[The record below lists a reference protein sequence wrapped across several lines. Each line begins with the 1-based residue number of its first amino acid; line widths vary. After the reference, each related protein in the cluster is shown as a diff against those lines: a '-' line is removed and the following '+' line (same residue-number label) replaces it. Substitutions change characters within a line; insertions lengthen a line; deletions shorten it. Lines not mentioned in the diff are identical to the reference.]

1 MKKVYNTEI
10 ISVGTE
16 LLLGHVANTDARDV
30 SELLST
36 LGINVLYHSVVG
48 DNPARLKKCLQIAR
62 ERADIIITTGGLG
75 PTCDD
80 LTKQTICEEFDIPLV
95 FNQTEFDSL
104 YEYITARH
112 TYTENNTQQA
122 MLPLGCTVFHN
133 SCGTAPGCAFTKDD
147 TTVIMLPGPP
157 KECIAMMKESVIP
170 FLASF
175 SDDVIVSH
183 TVNIFGLSESGVD
196 SIFADEMNSM
206 TNPTMAPYAKEADCL
221 LKITAKAADRESA
234 EALCAPVIEHV
245 IGRLGDVVYGIDAD
259 CLEKAA
265 VSMLYESR
273 KSVSL
278 AEGFTGGDV
287 SSRLNAVL
295 SDKVLFRTGY
305 VMPSAGCS
313 DEFVSSFAENIR
325 LSSEADIAV
334 AVGGESNGTF
344 SIALATENETFIKK
358 IELGEFRPLSFRRR
372 MAGNHA
378 FDMIRRYLSGKSVI

>member
-133 SCGTAPGCAFTKDD
+133 SCGTAPGCAFTKND

-157 KECIAMMKESVIP
+157 RECAAMMKESVVP

-196 SIFADEMNSM
+196 SMFADEMNSM
-206 TNPTMAPYAKEADCL
+206 INPTMAPYAKEADCL
-221 LKITAKAADRESA
+221 LKITAKASDRESA
-234 EALCAPVIEHV
+234 ETLCNPVIEHV
-245 IGRLGDVVYGIDAD
+245 VGRLGDVVYGIDAE
-259 CLEKAA
+259 CLEAA
-265 VSMLYESR
+265 AASLITESQ
-273 KSVSL
+273 KSVSI
-278 AEGFTGGDV
+278 AEGFTGGEI
-287 SSRLNAVL
+287 SSRLSAALVRK
-295 SDKVLFRTGY
+295 DLFKTGY

-313 DEFVSSFAENIR
+313 DEFVSAFADNIR
-325 LSSEADIAV
+325 LSSGADIAV
-334 AVGGESNGTF
+334 AVGGEEHGSF
-344 SIALATENETFIKK
+344 SIALATGNETFIKK
-358 IELGEFRPLSFRRR
+358 IELGEFRPLSFIRR

-378 FDMIRRYLSGKSVI
+378 FDMIRRYLTGKNVI